1 MSRRLLVIC
10 HSLLATKRLIAHV
23 ATEDGMSRR
32 IAMLLHS
39 FLTTEGSVASE
50 AHVWFA

>member
-1 MSRRLLVIC
+1 MPRRLLMIC
-10 HSLLATKRLIAHV
+10 HSLLAPKRLIAHV
-23 ATEDGMSRR
+23 ATEGGMSWR

-39 FLTTEGSVASE
+39 FLTTEGSVAFV